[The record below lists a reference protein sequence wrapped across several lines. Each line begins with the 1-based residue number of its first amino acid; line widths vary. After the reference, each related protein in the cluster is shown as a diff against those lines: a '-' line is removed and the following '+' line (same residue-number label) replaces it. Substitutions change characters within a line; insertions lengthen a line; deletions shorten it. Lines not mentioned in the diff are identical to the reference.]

1 MMSKQNSLRLG
12 VLLLFLGVILGLVI
26 SSGFD
31 LTKTSQSSPPVVPVT
46 NVPNFQL
53 GSQERV
59 PKKLLDL
66 QSTSEAFI
74 YVAELVVPSVV
85 TIQSTRL
92 INSADIESFH
102 DRDDLRRF
110 FRFKVP
116 KEFRQQGAGSGIIV
130 SKDGYILT
138 NVHVVDK
145 SERIR
150 VVLSDNRA
158 FDARIVG
165 LDPLTEVAVIKIDA
179 TNLPAIKLGDS
190 DKARVG
196 EWVLAIGNP
205 LELQSTV
212 TAGIISAK
220 ERNIDI
226 IGDTYGVENF
236 LQTDAAIN
244 PGNSGGALVNLRG
257 EVIGINTAI
266 ATETG
271 YSTGF
276 GFAIPI
282 NLANKI
288 MTDLIRK
295 GRVERGYL
303 GIGMQ
308 DIDEKKAR
316 ALNLDRPKGVFVSQ
330 VIKGEPAARAGVKAK
345 DVILKIEGQEVNKS
359 NQVQAIIAKKNP
371 GDIVLLELLR
381 NGRKVELKVSLGI
394 KETAETNFATNSS
407 PKDFEHLGLKVQD
420 LSRKMAKELDYS
432 GSSGAVVFDVQKW
445 SPADDAGI
453 RQYDIITE
461 IDNKSIRN
469 ENDFYQLVSNLE
481 VGSVSIFTV
490 VRFNE
495 EVHIFVE
502 IPEK

>member
-1 MMSKQNSLRLG
+1 MMSKQHSFRLG
-12 VLLLFLGVILGLVI
+12 VLLLFLGLMLGLVI

-31 LTKTSQSSPPVVPVT
+31 LTKTSQSSPHVVPGT
-46 NVPNFQL
+46 KVPNFQL
-53 GSQERV
+53 GSQEQL

-74 YVAELVVPSVV
+74 YISELVVPSVV
-85 TIQSTRL
+85 SIQSTRV
-92 INSADIESFH
+92 INAADLERFH
-102 DRDDLRRF
+102 NRDDLGRF

-130 SKDGYILT
+130 STDGYILT

-158 FDARIVG
+158 FDARMVG
-165 LDPLTEVAVIKIDA
+165 LDPLTEVAVVKIEA

-205 LELQSTV
+205 LGLQSTV

-226 IGDTYGVENF
+226 IRDSYGVESF

-271 YSTGF
+271 YSAGF

-359 NQVQAIIAKKNP
+359 NQVQAIIAKRNP

-381 NGRKVELKVSLGI
+381 NGRKVELKVSLGL
-394 KETAETNFATNSS
+394 KETGETNFAINSS
-407 PKDFEHLGLKVQD
+407 PKNFEHLGLKVQD
-420 LSRKMAKELDYS
+420 LSRKMAKELNYS

-445 SPADDAGI
+445 SPAYDAGI
-453 RQYDIITE
+453 RQDDIITE

-469 ENDFYQLVSNLE
+469 EGDLYQLVSNLE

>member
-1 MMSKQNSLRLG
+1 MSKQHSLRLG
-12 VLLLFLGVILGLVI
+12 VLLLFLGLLLGLII

-31 LTKTSQSSPPVVPVT
+31 LTQTSLSSPPVVPVT

-53 GSQERV
+53 GSQKRV
-59 PKKLLDL
+59 PQKLLDL

-74 YVAELVVPSVV
+74 YIAELVVPSVV

-92 INSADIESFH
+92 IKRADVERFH

-116 KEFRQQGAGSGIIV
+116 KEFRQRGTGSGIIV

-150 VVLSDNRA
+150 VILSDKRA

-165 LDPLTEVAVIKIDA
+165 LDPLTEVAVVKIEAAD
-179 TNLPAIKLGDS
+179 LPVVKLGDS
-190 DKARVG
+190 DKTRVG

-220 ERNIDI
+220 ERSIDI
-226 IGDTYGVENF
+226 ISDTYGVESF

-271 YSTGF
+271 YSVGF

-282 NLANKI
+282 NLASKI
-288 MTDLIRK
+288 MTDLIQK

-316 ALNLDRPKGVFVSQ
+316 ALKLDRPMGVFVSQ
-330 VIKGEPAARAGVKAK
+330 VIKGEPAERAGVRTK
-345 DVILKIEGQEVNKS
+345 DVILKIEGREVNKS
-359 NQVQAIIAKKNP
+359 NQVQAIIAKRNP
-371 GDIVLLELLR
+371 GDIVLLGLLR
-381 NGRKVELKVSLGI
+381 NGRKVELRVRLGI
-394 KETAETNFATNSS
+394 KETGETNFATKSF
-407 PKDFEHLGLKVQD
+407 PKDFENLGLTVKD
-420 LSRKMAKELDYS
+420 LNRKMAKELDYS
-432 GSSGAVVFDVQKW
+432 GTSGALVTDVQRW
-445 SPADDAGI
+445 SPASEAGI
-453 RQYDIITE
+453 RQDDIITE
-461 IDNKSIRN
+461 IDNKFIRN
-469 ENDFYQLVSNLE
+469 ENHLYKLVSNLE
-481 VGSVSIFTV
+481 GGSVSIFTV
-490 VRFNE
+490 IRFKE
-495 EVHIFVE
+495 EVHVFVE
-502 IPEK
+502 IPQK

>member
-12 VLLLFLGVILGLVI
+12 VLLLFLGLMLGLVI

-46 NVPNFQL
+46 NIPNFQL
-53 GSQERV
+53 GSQEQL
-59 PKKLLDL
+59 PQKLLDL
-66 QSTSEAFI
+66 QSTSESFI
-74 YVAELVVPSVV
+74 YISELVVPSVV
-85 TIQSTRL
+85 TIQSTRV
-92 INSADIESFH
+92 INAADLERFH
-102 DRDDLRRF
+102 NRDDLGRF

-130 SKDGYILT
+130 SNDGYILT

-158 FDARIVG
+158 FDARIIG
-165 LDPLTEVAVIKIDA
+165 LDPLTEVAVVKIDA

-226 IGDTYGVENF
+226 IGDTYGVESF

-316 ALNLDRPKGVFVSQ
+316 ALNLDRPTGVFVSQ

-359 NQVQAIIAKKNP
+359 NQVQAIIAKRNP

-394 KETAETNFATNSS
+394 KETGETNFATNSS
-407 PKDFEHLGLKVQD
+407 PKGFENLGLKVQD

-445 SPADDAGI
+445 SPAYDAGI
-453 RQYDIITE
+453 RQDDIITE

-469 ENDFYQLVSNLE
+469 ENDLYQLVSNLE

>member
-1 MMSKQNSLRLG
+1 MMSKQHSLRLG
-12 VLLLFLGVILGLVI
+12 VLLLFLGLMLGLVI

-46 NVPNFQL
+46 NIPNFQL
-53 GSQERV
+53 GSQEQL

-74 YVAELVVPSVV
+74 YISELVVPSVV
-85 TIQSTRL
+85 TIQSTRV
-92 INSADIESFH
+92 INAADVERFH
-102 DRDDLRRF
+102 NRDDLGRF
-110 FRFKVP
+110 FRFKMP

-130 SKDGYILT
+130 STDGYILT

-158 FDARIVG
+158 FDARMVG
-165 LDPLTEVAVIKIDA
+165 LDPLTEVAVVKIEA

-226 IGDTYGVENF
+226 IRDSYGVESF

-271 YSTGF
+271 YSAGF

-359 NQVQAIIAKKNP
+359 NQVQAIIAKRNP

-394 KETAETNFATNSS
+394 KETGETNFATNSS
-407 PKDFEHLGLKVQD
+407 PKDFEHLGLKVRD

-445 SPADDAGI
+445 SPAYDAGI
-453 RQYDIITE
+453 RQDDIITE

-469 ENDFYQLVSNLE
+469 ENDLYQLVSNLE